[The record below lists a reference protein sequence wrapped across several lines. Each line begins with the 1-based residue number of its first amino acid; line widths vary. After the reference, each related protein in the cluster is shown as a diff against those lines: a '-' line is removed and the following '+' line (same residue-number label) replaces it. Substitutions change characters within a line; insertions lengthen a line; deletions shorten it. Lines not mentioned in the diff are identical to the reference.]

1 MASKAAATAVRG
13 EEPLESERLRGT
25 EGGPVLEGGP
35 ARDDLPIA
43 EIGSEAVRAA
53 GAGDPDWL
61 QVRRQE
67 AWEAYEA
74 TPMPSTRSEE
84 WRYTDVDRMLPLGE
98 LVPAAW
104 EGRSGFGGSVS
115 APWDFGRGGDRL
127 GGQVDRAGQVSRAG
141 QGSVAGQ
148 VSLVDGSVVESVL
161 DPEAAQRGVV
171 LKSLRQAAQDGD
183 EGVEALLATEAV
195 PASDGK
201 FPALNAALWSDGVF
215 LRVPRGVKLDQPVR
229 LRRWTSRAGTAAITR
244 ILLVAEEGSRVSF
257 VDEALSPDLEEG
269 TALAATAVEVYARQ
283 GSQVQYVSL
292 QQMGRGGFYLANQR
306 TLAERDSTLD
316 TLNVALGG
324 SVGRVDLNARLL
336 GPGANSD
343 MLGLYFGDGDQHFD
357 FNTSQDH
364 VAPHAHSDLLY
375 KGALDGR
382 ARGVFR
388 GIIRVHKGAQ
398 GTDAYQT
405 NRNLVLSDEAVATS
419 LPNLEIG
426 ADDVRCS
433 HGATVGQLDAEAIFY
448 LMSRGLRREQAERLV
463 VLGFLGEV
471 LSRLPLG
478 DVARKVTRAI
488 EAKLG
493 YA

>member
-1 MASKAAATAVRG
+1 MASNAAATAVR
-13 EEPLESERLRGT
+13 EEEGRAGNQGGVVDPQPDPRSAPAIGAEALR
-25 EGGPVLEGGP
+25 
-35 ARDDLPIA
+35 
-43 EIGSEAVRAA
+43 EAAV
-53 GAGDPDWL
+53 GDPEWL
-61 QVRRQE
+61 RTRREE
-67 AWEAYEA
+67 AWETYEA

-84 WRYTDVDRMLPLGE
+84 WRYTDVAKMLPLGE
-98 LVPAAW
+98 LAPAFWKGPA
-104 EGRSGFGGSVS
+104 GGLGGS
-115 APWDFGRGGDRL
+115 AGRASLPDELRGAMERGRDRL
-127 GGQVDRAGQVSRAG
+127 AGRVGLA
-141 QGSVAGQ
+141 
-148 VSLVDGSVVESVL
+148 DGSVVAVEL
-161 DPEAAQRGVV
+161 DAAAADQGVV
-171 LKSLRQAAQDGD
+171 LKSLRQAARDGD
-183 EGVEALLATEAV
+183 GGVEALLATEAV

-215 LRVPRGVKLDQPVR
+215 LRVPRGVALQRPVR
-229 LRRWTSRAGTAAITR
+229 LTRWSSQPATATVVRVLI
-244 ILLVAEEGSRVSF
+244 VAEEGSRVSF
-257 VDEALSPDLEEG
+257 VDEAMSPDFDAG
-269 TALAATAVEVYARQ
+269 AALASTVVEVFARQ
-283 GSQVQYVSL
+283 GAQVQYVSL

-375 KGALDGR
+375 KGALDGS

-478 DVARKVTRAI
+478 DVVEKVTKAI
-488 EAKLG
+488 EAKLR